1 MLLGADLSQKVLFFF
16 LLRLAMVMAAGLGE
30 GGRGAVVLVGHRRR
44 GRGGRKGRRQWQIV
58 GRQLDSRWPR
68 DRAEELGS
76 KAVVER

>member
-44 GRGGRKGRRQWQIV
+44 GRGGRKGRRQWQVV
-58 GRQLDSRWPR
+58 GRRLDSQWAR
-68 DRAEELGS
+68 DRAEELRS